1 MRFVDQFEENYGPN
15 HPVFYQG
22 SYGQALNDAK
32 QELRFLLVYLHQ
44 DNNKNCNN
52 FCRYENVFMYYGS
65 VPLAGYGLQL
75 DVLFV
80 TRMSHS
86 ILFMSCVGSIF

>member
-52 FCRYENVFMYYGS
+52 FCRYENVLKYYGT
-65 VPLAGYGLQL
+65 VPLADRYGLHF
-75 DVLFV
+75 DVLIV

-86 ILFMSCVGSIF
+86 ILFMSCVG